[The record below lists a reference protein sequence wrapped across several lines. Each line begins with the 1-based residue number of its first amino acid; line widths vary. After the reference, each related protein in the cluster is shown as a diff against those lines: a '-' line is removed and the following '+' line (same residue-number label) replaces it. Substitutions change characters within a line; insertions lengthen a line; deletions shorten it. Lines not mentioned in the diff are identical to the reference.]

1 MTRDI
6 PFEAAYLR
14 DAILV
19 GLVHE
24 RDVIPWATE
33 LFDSEPA
40 FVDALA
46 QLLSVQVQLSPIRD
60 ALRAFGEL
68 DDPLRVTEALL
79 IRAALE
85 PPGPNDGDRL
95 LRVLSD
101 VRRLA
106 GCPATHA
113 DAIKDF
119 EARAMLATVSGGVAP
134 TASEIRRWLDG
145 VRPPAHFFV
154 PLADSHIPYPDRPLK

>member
-24 RDVIPWATE
+24 RDVVPWATD
-33 LFDSEPA
+33 LLDSAPA
-40 FVDALA
+40 FADALVRV
-46 QLLSVQVQLSPIRD
+46 LSAPVELSPIRE
-60 ALRAFGEL
+60 ALRAFGNV
-68 DDPLRVTEALL
+68 DDPVRVTEALL

-106 GCPATHA
+106 GCPTTHA

-119 EARAMLATVSGGVAP
+119 EARAMLATVGGGVAP
-134 TASEIRRWLDG
+134 TAGEITRWLDG
-145 VRPPAHFFV
+145 VRPPARFFI
-154 PLADSHIPYPDRPLK
+154 PLAADHIPYPDRSR